1 MSSPLGEVLLKFRVN
16 TAPLDQSLAKMKTK
30 IAKFASSIKIETNG
44 ISFFRDLEGGL
55 KKTARSFGKE
65 LADQVK
71 KGISKAKGPTAD
83 AVSRVASYA
92 GSKAKSATK
101 TAYNAARD
109 KMSQRYLEAYA
120 NKSKMDSIYNAH
132 RSRYQKSK
140 EEIKKYQDFIEKTR
154 ARIDVRNQ
162 ARSNPY
168 ITQQDKDTIRQM
180 NKVARRRIRMAK
192 IAIAGESSQMDQARE
207 GMSSIWAKR
216 QRATGSYRK
225 AAFGKGAVDLVGD
238 AAVKAQSIMSS
249 VFSKVKSDAGPTF
262 KQVGLMVASTVTST
276 AKIGLGFISWLNPL
290 GIVLNLFDG
299 ILNLGMNLVSVAF
312 NIGKN
317 LLVAA
322 SYAGI
327 ALVGVAGYFTKIAG
341 EEEASITNII
351 RVAGIGIDM
360 ADKLRG
366 SLLSVSSRSGG
377 VSVGEVNKLAEF
389 GARMGVGEGL
399 SEKGKTEALA
409 KFAAD
414 LSEIRMALDDIPVE
428 EAATKIS
435 RILNVFEI
443 GIDKT
448 SNFASALVKL
458 DNASTAT
465 GRDILEIT
473 RRISGTGSAMG
484 ITVQETMALAAAMR
498 DVGIDI
504 EVGGTSIQNF
514 FVRMSS
520 DIDNF
525 AKTLK
530 LPKEELKNL
539 IDTKPMEAMRMVLSR
554 LSQYSARDQATL
566 FTKLHLQ
573 GQRMTSTI
581 WQLVKG
587 FGKFDELLGHSVRE
601 WESLESIEEAVEMK
615 NKTLWVSMQKVW
627 NQMNELGIEI
637 GTRLLPI
644 AKELVAGL
652 GDLIA
657 AFTRVARANKF
668 FEDFSREVTS
678 YIRMVRVLASDTS
691 FAMSYMSAMWE
702 EAVDSIGNALGWVS
716 SVIQKSFNYIM
727 EVMGRSLTW
736 LGQRIKSPAQALG
749 ELIGTSIIEGL
760 KNTIKGM
767 IGFDVNKIVLDQIER
782 TNAPEAIKM
791 IFRAVAKEQADGSE
805 VINKAQEKL
814 DKALGGMFDNKA
826 FDDLKNAMPKFPN
839 FGTIEEDKEA
849 RKLALSISKNP
860 ADREKLKLWN
870 EREKQVKENA
880 DFKRME
886 MFVRTNRFNQAE
898 NEAAKP
904 LARVK
909 NPMDIAIEAAKVAN
923 KTKADLIVP
932 KDITKQAHKIME
944 NTISNI
950 GDIFDSEMTEKSQ
963 ERMFSTE
970 TWKYR
975 EASADFYP
983 IWDKRYRKKKEGQ
996 RASDANHQTLEE
1008 YSFTKKILSRS
1019 SVEKI
1024 EAAKE
1029 AAKKVA
1035 DNSDLMKKYGYV
1047 PGMKG
1052 DKNAEAFREFQKAG
1066 GFMPSKQ
1073 MSRLAAQGR
1082 AVVANEASEKATGTV
1097 IAKAVEEKMGESKI
1111 GAFGTGMGIMGG
1123 AFGIAETAR
1132 KIKEDIAGKATP
1144 RIPTAKLDDL
1154 RDKDYKPEFVGLEE
1168 FSRKIQTGIFDKKN
1182 EDPQMRAANT
1192 LENMAK
1198 EQKNWAN
1205 NQGKKMAEDVGALAQ
1220 MGRDGQLGGLLTA

>member
-101 TAYNAARD
+101 TAYSAARD
-109 KMSQRYLEAYA
+109 KMSQRYLETYA

-162 ARSNPY
+162 ARSNPNLKP
-168 ITQQDKDTIRQM
+168 QQKDMIRQM

-192 IAIAGESSQMDQARE
+192 IAIAGENSQMDQAKE

-238 AAVKAQSIMSS
+238 AAAKAQSIMSS

-399 SEKGKTEALA
+399 SGKGKTEALA

-644 AKELVAGL
+644 AQELFAGL

-668 FEDFSREVTS
+668 FEDFSREVAS

-716 SVIQKSFNYIM
+716 STIQKSFNYILD
-727 EVMGRSLTW
+727 VMGASLSW
-736 LGQRIKSPAQALG
+736 LGQKLKSPAEALG
-749 ELIGTSIIEGL
+749 ELIGASIIAGL
-760 KNTIKGM
+760 NQTVSSVGNVLLGQFGFKMPSPKDDTIK
-767 IGFDVNKIVLDQIER
+767 IQN
-782 TNAPEAIKM
+782 
-791 IFRAVAKEQADGSE
+791 
-805 VINKAQEKL
+805 AQEKL
-814 DKALGGMFDNKA
+814 NKGIAGIFGPNALA
-826 FDDLKNAMPKFPN
+826 DLKNAMPKTPV
-839 FGTIEEDKEA
+839 FGTIEEDKAA

-860 ADREKLKLWN
+860 ADREKLKQWN
-870 EREKQVKENA
+870 EREKQIKENA

-886 MFVRTNRFNQAE
+886 MFVRTNRFNEAE

-904 LARVK
+904 LVRVK
-909 NPMDIAIEAAKVAN
+909 NPMDIAIEAARVAN

-932 KDITKQAHKIME
+932 KDITKFVQSEQSRAEMRGIELRNNIKANDEYQLRTAGAYNTTRKERASFSQEKNDRFVRGSDVSKIGMAKFYAEMIAE
-944 NTISNI
+944 NT
-950 GDIFDSEMTEKSQ
+950 EK
-963 ERMFSTE
+963 
-970 TWKYR
+970 
-975 EASADFYP
+975 
-983 IWDKRYRKKKEGQ
+983 
-996 RASDANHQTLEE
+996 
-1008 YSFTKKILSRS
+1008 
-1019 SVEKI
+1019 
-1024 EAAKE
+1024 
-1029 AAKKVA
+1029 
-1035 DNSDLMKKYGYV
+1035 MKTSGFV

-1052 DKNAEAFREFQKAG
+1052 QKNADAFKKFQEMG
-1066 GFMPSKQ
+1066 GFMPTDK
-1073 MSRLAAQGR
+1073 MKRLAAQGR

-1144 RIPTAKLDDL
+1144 RIPTAKLEDL